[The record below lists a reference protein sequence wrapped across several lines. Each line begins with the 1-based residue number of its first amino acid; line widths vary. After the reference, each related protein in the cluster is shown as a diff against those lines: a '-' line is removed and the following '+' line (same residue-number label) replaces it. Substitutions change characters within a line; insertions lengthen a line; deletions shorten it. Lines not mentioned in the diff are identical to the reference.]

1 MIRSLTRAQLTFDV
15 VVALVLG
22 ILLGGPSLLVSLST
36 PELPWVVLVGLGF
49 GVLVALRRVAPML
62 TLLAALGMGAAFV
75 GAELT
80 ALTPLWFQI
89 LVLLYTVGRW
99 CDGLQRGLGAVVA
112 VLGATLVGLWFVRFG
127 YGVGTSGSIVE
138 ILLPFGL
145 GTFGFAL
152 LFGLALVSGIL
163 VGEIVRSQGLA
174 KETRLERERAEV
186 EQERT
191 GIARDMHDVVAH
203 SLAVV
208 IAQANGARYAD
219 SIDTKDESLQQIA
232 QTASAA
238 LGDVRGL
245 LERLRHAQAAD
256 PDASLAALPTLVQR
270 VRAAGL
276 DVEVREHGIPGP
288 LPRDADIAAYRIVQE
303 ALTNALRH
311 GDRTHPVLVSIVHG
325 EHVELTVRNALRQ
338 MPGESGHGLVGMRER
353 ARIAGGHV
361 DVGPSGGAW
370 IVRAVLPRWE
380 AVA

>member
-1 MIRSLTRAQLTFDV
+1 MTRPLTRAQLTFDV
-15 VVALVLG
+15 STAVVLG
-22 ILLGGPSLLVSLST
+22 FLLGAPSLLISSAT
-36 PELPWVVLVGLGF
+36 PELPWVLLVGLAF
-49 GVLVALRRVAPML
+49 GVIVALRRVAPMAM
-62 TLLAALGMGAAFV
+62 LLASFGLGLAFV
-75 GAELT
+75 LAGLT
-80 ALTPLWFQI
+80 ALTPLWLQI

-99 CDGLQRGLGAVVA
+99 CDGLQRALGAVVA
-112 VLGATLVGLWFVRFG
+112 LLGACIIGIWFVRFG
-127 YGVGTSGSIVE
+127 YGVNPTGSIVD
-138 ILLPFGL
+138 ILLPFGIA
-145 GTFGFAL
+145 TFGFAL

-163 VGEIVRSQGLA
+163 VAEIMRSQRLSVQ
-174 KETRLERERAEV
+174 TRAERERAEV

-219 SIDTKDESLQQIA
+219 SVERKDESLQQIA

-245 LERLRHAQAAD
+245 LERLRHAQASD
-256 PDASLAALPTLVQR
+256 PDASLQALPALVQR

-276 DVEVREHGIPGP
+276 AVEVRELGTPAP

-325 EHVELTVRNALRQ
+325 ERLELSVRNALRQ
-338 MPGESGHGLVGMRER
+338 APGESGHGLVGMRER

-370 IVRAVLPRWE
+370 VVRAVLPRQE
-380 AVA
+380 APR

>member
-1 MIRSLTRAQLTFDV
+1 VIRSISRAQLTFDV
-15 VVALVLG
+15 VLALVLG
-22 ILLGGPSLLVSLST
+22 ILLGGPSVLVSLST
-36 PELPWVVLVGLGF
+36 PELPWVVLVGLAF
-49 GVLVALRRVAPML
+49 GALVALRRVAPMV
-62 TLLAALGMGAAFV
+62 TLLASLAMGAAFV
-75 GAELT
+75 AAELT
-80 ALTPLWFQI
+80 ALTPLWFQV

-112 VLGATLVGLWFVRFG
+112 VLGASLVGLWFVRFG
-127 YGVGTSGSIVE
+127 YGVGGTGSPLE

-163 VGEIVRSQGLA
+163 VAEIVRSQGLA
-174 KETRLERERAEV
+174 RETRLERERAEV

-208 IAQANGARYAD
+208 IAQANGARYAGD
-219 SIDTKDESLQQIA
+219 VEAKDESLQQIA

-245 LERLRHAQAAD
+245 LERLRHAQSAD
-256 PDASLAALPTLVQR
+256 PAASLTALPALVQR

-276 DVEVREHGIPGP
+276 AVEVHEQGIPGP

-325 EHVELTVRNALRQ
+325 EHVEVTVRNALRQ
-338 MPGESGHGLVGMRER
+338 APGEPGHGLVGMRER

-361 DVGPSGGAW
+361 DAGISGGAW
-370 IVRAVLPRWE
+370 VVRAVLPRWE
-380 AVA
+380 APR

>member
-1 MIRSLTRAQLTFDV
+1 MVRSLTRTQLTFDV
-15 VVALVLG
+15 AVAIGLG
-22 ILLGGPSLLVSLST
+22 LFLGAPSIIIGSG
-36 PELPWVVLVGLGF
+36 PELPWVLLTVLGLGS
-49 GVLVALRRVAPML
+49 LVALRRVAPMATL
-62 TLLAALGMGAAFV
+62 VAGLLMGVAFLLAG
-75 GAELT
+75 LT
-80 ALTPLWFQI
+80 TLTPIWFQV

-99 CDGLQRGLGAVVA
+99 CGGLQRALGAVVA
-112 VLGATLVGLWFVRFG
+112 LLGATLVAVWFVRFG
-127 YGVGTSGSIVE
+127 YGVGLSGGVVDV
-138 ILLPFGL
+138 LFPFAL
-145 GTFGFAL
+145 ASFGFTL

-163 VGEIVRSQGLA
+163 VAEIVRSQGLSRQ
-174 KETRLERERAEV
+174 TRAERERAEV

-208 IAQANGARYAD
+208 IAQANGARYAG
-219 SIDTKDESLQQIA
+219 SIEAKDESLQQIA
-232 QTASAA
+232 ATASAA

-256 PDASLAALPTLVQR
+256 PDASLATLPALVQR

-276 DVEVREHGIPGP
+276 AVDVREQGVPMP
-288 LPRDADIAAYRIVQE
+288 LPRAADIAAYRIVQE

-311 GDRTHPVLVSIVHG
+311 GDRTHAVLVSLVHG
-325 EHVELTVRNALRQ
+325 EHLEVTVRNAMRQ
-338 MPGESGHGLVGMRER
+338 APGESGHGLVGMRER

-370 IVRAVLPRWE
+370 VVRAVLPRWE